1 MDAWGVV
8 INSRLKLGIASLG
21 DEAMDLSALF
31 MIYFTVADPSLVPLR
46 LRSPSHPP
54 VWGTVCSATHWVRT
68 RARHDFGRLRRR
80 SSIIAHAVARYLR
93 DLPLNMW

>member
-31 MIYFTVADPSLVPLR
+31 MIYFTVAD
-46 LRSPSHPP
+46 
-54 VWGTVCSATHWVRT
+54 
-68 RARHDFGRLRRR
+68 
-80 SSIIAHAVARYLR
+80 
-93 DLPLNMW
+93 